1 MSVPAAFLGV
11 VLIWSTTPLAIQWSS
26 EGWGYLFGISGRMV
40 LGALVC
46 AVLLQIFKPGLP
58 WHREARNTY
67 FAAGIAIYGAMLS
80 VYWGAQFIPS
90 GLIAVLYGLNPLLT
104 GVVAAILLGEKSF
117 TPGKLMGMVLAFAGL
132 LSIFAGD
139 IMLHEDAWP
148 GVLAILFSVM
158 LHSVSGVWIK
168 RIGGGLPGLTV
179 TSGGLFIVTPLFLLT
194 WLIFDGHVPTEI
206 NTHAGLSMLYLGVFG
221 SALGFTLYF
230 YLLKKMEAN
239 RVSLITLLTPVLA
252 LILGTALNGETV
264 SMAVLSGSGLIIFGL
279 VLHLWGDG
287 LVARLIPATV
297 VETDVEK

>member
-26 EGWGYLFGISGRMV
+26 EGWGYLFGISGRMM
-40 LGALVC
+40 LGAVVC
-46 AVLLQIFKPGLP
+46 AVLLQILKPGLP

-104 GVVAAILLGEKSF
+104 GVVAAVLLGEKSF
-117 TPGKLMGMVLAFAGL
+117 TPGRLLGMTLGFAGL
-132 LSIFAGD
+132 LSIFASD
-139 IMLHEDAWP
+139 IMLGSGAWQ
-148 GVLAILFSVM
+148 GVLAILFSVT
-158 LHSVSGVWIK
+158 LHSVSGVWVK

-179 TSGGLFIVTPLFLLT
+179 TSGGLFVVTPLFLLT
-194 WLIFDGHVPTEI
+194 WLVFDGHVPTEFSA
-206 NTHAGLSMLYLGVFG
+206 HAGLAIIYLGVFG

-230 YLLKKMEAN
+230 YLLKKLEAN

-252 LILGTALNGETV
+252 LMLGQMLNHEVISRQVLFGSALIV
-264 SMAVLSGSGLIIFGL
+264 SGLLF
-279 VLHLWGDG
+279 HLWGDRFMG
-287 LVARLIPATV
+287 RLLPAV
-297 VETDVEK
+297 K

>member
-26 EGWGYLFGISGRMV
+26 AGWGYLFGISGRMM
-40 LGALVC
+40 LGAVVC
-46 AVLLQIFKPGLP
+46 AVLLQILKPGLP

-104 GVVAAILLGEKSF
+104 GLVAAALLGEKSF
-117 TPGKLMGMVLAFAGL
+117 TPGKLFGMALGFAGL
-132 LSIFAGD
+132 LSIFSSD
-139 IMLHEDAWP
+139 IMLAENAWK
-148 GVLAILFSVM
+148 GVLAILFSVT
-158 LHSVSGVWIK
+158 LHSVSGVWVK

-179 TSGGLFIVTPLFLLT
+179 TSGGLFVVAPLFFLT
-194 WLIFDGHVPTEI
+194 WLIFDGHVPTAM
-206 NTHAGLSMLYLGVFG
+206 TAQAGLSMLYLGVFG

-230 YLLKKMEAN
+230 YLLKKLEAN

-252 LILGTALNGETV
+252 LILGTSLNGESISAEVLFGSSLIV
-264 SMAVLSGSGLIIFGL
+264 SGL
-279 VLHLWGDG
+279 VLHLWGDRIF
-287 LVARLIPATV
+287 ARLLSV
-297 VETDVEK
+297 RG

>member
-26 EGWGYLFGISGRMV
+26 EGWGYLFGISGRMM
-40 LGALVC
+40 LGAIVC
-46 AVLLQIFKPGLP
+46 ALLLQILKPGLP

-104 GVVAAILLGEKSF
+104 GVVAAVLLGEKSF
-117 TPGKLMGMVLAFAGL
+117 TPGKLLGMVLGFAGL
-132 LSIFAGD
+132 LSIFASD
-139 IMLHEDAWP
+139 IMLGSGAWQ
-148 GVLAILFSVM
+148 GVVAVLFSVT
-158 LHSVSGVWIK
+158 LHSVSGVWVK

-179 TSGGLFIVTPLFLLT
+179 TSGGLFVVAPLFLLT
-194 WLIFDGHVPTEI
+194 WLIFDGHVPTVFSV
-206 NTHAGLSMLYLGVFG
+206 HAGLAILYLGVFG

-230 YLLKKMEAN
+230 YLLKKLEAN

-252 LILGTALNGETV
+252 LMLGQTLNHEVISSQVLFGSALII
-264 SMAVLSGSGLIIFGL
+264 SGLLF
-279 VLHLWGDG
+279 HLWGDRFMG
-287 LVARLIPATV
+287 RLLAT
-297 VETDVEK
+297 TQ